1 MKRHSRWIALFLVSA
16 AAPVRGDDGL
26 APEMARR
33 LKEATVYVKVAIGPL
48 PITGSGFVIQSD
60 GDSALIVTN
69 HHVVAKPKV
78 LTQGGFVPGLRGR
91 DRITLMRLQNM
102 LAANEPVVSV
112 VFNSGEANEQTV
124 KAEVLGQLDDPDL
137 AILKVSGLKSVPKA
151 IEFRRTAQPSE
162 TMPVFILGF
171 PFGESLAANK
181 ANPNITIGRG
191 SVSSIRKDAS
201 GKVAKVQIDGALNP
215 GNSGG
220 PVVDAAGNLVGIA
233 VQTIQGS
240 NIGLTIPAGEV
251 GTMLEGSL
259 GRPTIVARPAVN
271 GAAPKYEIVVPVVDP
286 MKKLR
291 SASVQFV
298 TKPVPA
304 DPSKAGR
311 PQLASD
317 AASRKVDL
325 SLRGAVARV
334 ELPLDAKATPPVK
347 QVTVQASY
355 VNSAGKTVYLD
366 PQVIPVPAT
375 VQVTTTTDD
384 QGRTTTTTTIV
395 QGGGGGT
402 STRQMTVTRGG
413 SSSTSAPAGGKKAP
427 FKLGDKV
434 LVNWAGKTETA
445 EVVELPSN
453 GWVKVKFPRN
463 GIVMTPTL
471 PPDQIKPTKKAA
483 PTRPCGPGRAAGASS
498 RSRRSSSS

>member
-1 MKRHSRWIALFLVSA
+1 
-16 AAPVRGDDGL
+16 
-26 APEMARR
+26 
-33 LKEATVYVKVAIGPL
+33 
-48 PITGSGFVIQSD
+48 
-60 GDSALIVTN
+60 
-69 HHVVAKPKV
+69 
-78 LTQGGFVPGLRGR
+78 
-91 DRITLMRLQNM
+91 
-102 LAANEPVVSV
+102 
-112 VFNSGEANEQTV
+112 
-124 KAEVLGQLDDPDL
+124 
-137 AILKVSGLKSVPKA
+137 
-151 IEFRRTAQPSE
+151 
-162 TMPVFILGF
+162 MPVFILGF

-201 GKVAKVQIDGALNP
+201 GKVSKVQIDGALNP

-286 MKKLR
+286 MKKLK

-298 TKPVPA
+298 TRPVAA

-311 PQLASD
+311 PQLATD

-375 VQVTTTTDD
+375 VQVTTTTDE
-384 QGRTTTTTTIV
+384 QGKTTTTTTIT
-395 QGGGGGT
+395 QDGAGGT
-402 STRQMTVTRGG
+402 SRRQMTVTRGG
-413 SSSTSAPAGGKKAP
+413 SSSTSTPGAGKKAP

-445 EVVELPSN
+445 EVVDLPSN
-453 GWVKVKFPRN
+453 GWVKVKFPRD
-463 GIVMTPTL
+463 GIVLTPTL
-471 PPDQIKPTKKAA
+471 PPDQIKPKKKAA
-483 PTRPCGPGRAAGASS
+483 PDAPVRAWSS
-498 RSRRSSSS
+498 GGGKFTIKAKFVELKDGSVTLEKENGDTVTVPLARLGEADQKEARRLAAESEDNPFAAKPDRE